1 MKIIKTV
8 HATKNNTTA
17 LNGSICTPILS
28 QVSAVGIQLANEANG
43 VLPRSGV
50 PMARTKTIIA
60 PSHESSAA
68 PIATLWL
75 SALFRFVNNTIK
87 KNARMGGKGISQ
99 INVSVVM
106 SLLPLHQI
114 NFIGNHRIATT
125 IHRDHK
131 RQTHCYFRGSD
142 RENNNC
148 KHLPCHLRNV
158 TVTPE

>member
-106 SLLPLHQI
+106 LLLPLHQV
-114 NFIGNHRIATT
+114 NFIGDHRIASA
-125 IHRDHK
+125 IDRDYQC
-131 RQTHCYFRGSD
+131 QTHSHFRCGNC
-142 RENNNC
+142 ENNNR
-148 KHLPCHLRNV
+148 KHLPRH
-158 TVTPE
+158 